1 MVFFRH
7 ISEKIRLL
15 TNHRKEPYLLFNRL
29 IGFFPEKIELYE
41 LALLHKSMGARD
53 SSGKLANNERLEFLG
68 DAIITAV
75 VSDIVYEHFSE
86 KEEGFLTNI
95 RAKIV
100 QRESLNKIAIEM
112 GIPSLIQL
120 PSSGQLHGNNVF
132 GNALEALVGAI
143 YLDHG
148 FERCKEFIQ
157 HRIIDNSLNI
167 NSLANKEV
175 NFKSRL
181 IEWGQSHRVPVV
193 FDVFETLQNRQN
205 EVSFQTRA
213 LINGEIGGIGV
224 GHSKKE
230 SQQQAA
236 KMAFIKL
243 QNDHGFVDKVLN
255 VDIQMTDICVDCDH
269 NNIAEK
275 VRYAEEDCLLNENG
289 ALSSECSAS
298 EQSQQL
304 DSHVVI

>member
-41 LALLHKSMGARD
+41 LALLHKSMGARN

-112 GIPSLIQL
+112 GIPALIQL

-143 YLDHG
+143 YLDQG

-157 HRIIDNSLNI
+157 HRIIDKSLNI
-167 NSLANKEV
+167 NTLANKEV

-205 EVSFQTRA
+205 EVTFQTRA
-213 LINGEIGGIGV
+213 LVNGEVGGIGG

-236 KMAFIKL
+236 KMAYIKL
-243 QNDHGFVDKVLN
+243 QNDHVFVDKVLK
-255 VDIQMTDICVDCDH
+255 VDCQMPDVDADCDH
-269 NNIAEK
+269 NDIAENAL
-275 VRYAEEDCLLNENG
+275 YADEDNMLNENG
-289 ALSSECSAS
+289 TLSSEYSTL
-298 EQSQQL
+298 EQSQP
-304 DSHVVI
+304 SGTHVVI

>member
-75 VSDIVYEHFSE
+75 VSDIVYEHFSG

-120 PSSGQLHGNNVF
+120 PSNGQLHGNNVF

-143 YLDHG
+143 YVDQG
-148 FERCKEFIQ
+148 FVRCKEFIQ

-213 LINGEIGGIGV
+213 LVNGEVGGIGV

-243 QNDHGFVDKVLN
+243 QNDHVFVDKVLK
-255 VDIQMTDICVDCDH
+255 VDFQMADVGVDSDH
-269 NNIAEK
+269 NNMAEK
-275 VRYAEEDCLLNENG
+275 AMYADEDSMLNENG

-298 EQSQQL
+298 EQSQPL
-304 DSHVVI
+304 DSHAVI

>member
-1 MVFFRH
+1 
-7 ISEKIRLL
+7 L

-29 IGFFPEKIELYE
+29 IGFSPERIELYE

-75 VSDIVYEHFSE
+75 VSDIVYEHFNE

-143 YLDHG
+143 YLDQG

-157 HRIIDNSLNI
+157 HRIIDKSLNI
-167 NSLANKEV
+167 NSLADKEV

-181 IEWGQSHRVPVV
+181 IEWGQSHRVAVV
-193 FDVFETLQNRQN
+193 FDVIETLQNRKN
-205 EVSFQTRA
+205 EVTFQTKA
-213 LINGEIGGIGV
+213 LINGELGGIGV

-243 QNDHGFVDKVLN
+243 KNDHVFVDKVLK
-255 VDIQMTDICVDCDH
+255 VDFHMPEIGIDCDH
-269 NNIAEK
+269 NLSLEK
-275 VRYAEEDCLLNENG
+275 SLYAGEDNMLNENG
-289 ALSSECSAS
+289 ALSPSCSTS
-298 EQSQQL
+298 EQSQPS
-304 DSHVVI
+304 DTHVVI

>member
-1 MVFFRH
+1 VVFFRH

-75 VSDIVYEHFSE
+75 VSDIVYEHFSA

-120 PSSGQLHGNNVF
+120 PSSSQLHGNNVF
-132 GNALEALVGAI
+132 GNTLEALVGAI
-143 YLDHG
+143 YLDQG

-167 NSLANKEV
+167 NTLANKEL

-193 FDVFETLQNRQN
+193 FDVVETHQNRQN
-205 EVSFQTRA
+205 EVTFQTRA
-213 LINGEIGGIGV
+213 LVNGEVGGIGV

-236 KMAFIKL
+236 KMAYIKL
-243 QNDHGFVDKVLN
+243 QKDHVFVDKVLK
-255 VDIQMTDICVDCDH
+255 VDFQMSGVSVDCDN
-269 NNIAEK
+269 NNIAEN
-275 VRYAEEDCLLNENG
+275 RLYADEDNVQNENVT
-289 ALSSECSAS
+289 LSSEYSIL
-298 EQSQQL
+298 EQSKP
-304 DSHVVI
+304 SGTPT